1 MSNFC
6 VLPFM
11 SIETSPLGNTRACCL
26 YNDEITDNGSKVS
39 LKDGTITQAFHSSD
53 MNGLREKFLKN
64 ERPDGCSK
72 CWSVEDAGGVSKRII
87 SNQKYVKELNDQQL
101 HQNPK
106 LKFIDLK
113 LGNICN
119 LKCRICGVYSSS
131 KWINDQLKISIRNRD
146 QYIEMNRA
154 GQWPREAENFWDD
167 LKSLA
172 NEITSLEITGG
183 EPFLIQEHF
192 DFLQHL
198 VDTNNAHRIDIH
210 YNTNGTQFPEDAIK
224 NIWPHFKRVEVAFS
238 IDGLD
243 EEFEFQRY
251 GANWQEVSNNIQKFH
266 EIRKNSK
273 WLTTQLC
280 MTVSVLNI
288 MSSVDVLEWAEL
300 QGFNFLWVNILH
312 EPSHFC
318 VQSLSTDAKLKIKSN
333 LEQQVARLKTQ
344 DAIKQ
349 ITSLIEFMM
358 VDNLEQTEK
367 IKKTLTLIDDI
378 RKQDYT
384 KSLPKLAK
392 LINEQ

>member
-1 MSNFC
+1 MNNFC
-6 VLPFM
+6 ILPFM

-26 YNDEITDNGSKVS
+26 YNDELSDKGNKVA
-39 LKDGTITQAFHSSD
+39 LKDSTITQAFNSSD
-53 MNGLREKFLKN
+53 MSELRQKFLRN

-72 CWSVEDAGGVSKRII
+72 CWSVEDAGGISKRII
-87 SNQKYVKELNDQQL
+87 SNQKYVKEYNDPAL
-101 HQNPK
+101 YEDPK

-131 KWINDQLKISIRNRD
+131 KWINDQLKISTKDKDRF
-146 QYIEMNRA
+146 IEMNRA

-167 LKSLA
+167 LKNLA

-192 DFLQHL
+192 EFLRHL
-198 VDTNNAHRIDIH
+198 VDTGNASRIDIH
-210 YNTNGTQFPEDAIK
+210 YNTNGTQFPQDAID
-224 NIWPHFKRVEVAFS
+224 NIWPHFRKVEIAFS

-251 GANWQEVSNNIQKFH
+251 GANWQEVSENIQKFH
-266 EIRKNSK
+266 AIRDRAS

-288 MSSVDVLEWAEL
+288 MSSVDVLEWAET
-300 QGFNFLWVNILH
+300 QNFNFLWVNILH
-312 EPSHFC
+312 DPIHFC
-318 VQSLSTDAKLKIKSN
+318 VQSLAPDAKIKVKTT
-333 LEQQVARLKTQ
+333 LEQQLARLKTK
-344 DAIKQ
+344 DAISQ
-349 ITSLIEFMM
+349 MTSLIEFMM
-358 VDNLEQTEK
+358 TANTERTEQ

-378 RKQDYT
+378 RSQDY
-384 KSLPKLAK
+384 KQSLPKLAR
-392 LINEQ
+392 LIDDK